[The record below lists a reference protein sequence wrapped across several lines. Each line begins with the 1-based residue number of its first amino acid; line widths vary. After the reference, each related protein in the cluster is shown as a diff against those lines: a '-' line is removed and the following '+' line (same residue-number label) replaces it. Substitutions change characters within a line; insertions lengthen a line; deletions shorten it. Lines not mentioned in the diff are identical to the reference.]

1 MPTDHGR
8 RQKLLQ
14 EQYAETERRK
24 AEESQRQSQER
35 LKGFH
40 RAVTRN
46 IQERDQRIAEI
57 RKRFGIQ

>member
-1 MPTDHGR
+1 MPTDEGR
-8 RQKLLQ
+8 RARLLA

-46 IQERDQRIAEI
+46 IQEREQRIAEI
-57 RKRFGIQ
+57 RKKFDL